1 MSKMN
6 KSILVIDTPDA
17 CCECPLQYK
26 AELISLGNFTY
37 KQHYGCR
44 CIPEN
49 IEDYCIPDVFSKPDW
64 CPLSHLPEKKDLK
77 QYVEKEKQNIENG
90 DCSLDNVLAYHYA
103 QGYNSCLDDILEGE

>member
-1 MSKMN
+1 MS
-6 KSILVIDTPDA
+6 KSILVIDTPDS

-64 CPLSHLPEKKDLK
+64 CPLSTLPSYRPINEDIKRGDTKSMTHLITSIHD
-77 QYVEKEKQNIENG
+77 I
-90 DCSLDNVLAYHYA
+90 
-103 QGYNSCLDDILEGE
+103 GYNECLDDILKGKGK